1 MIDDVKL
8 YKAVGA
14 TIKQLRQKQ
23 NLNQDEF
30 GKRIG
35 LERTSVTNIEHGR
48 QKVTVET
55 LYRISESF
63 ELESISS
70 LLPSIKDVLQD
81 KHTVTEQKEITSGA
95 SRTVVGTKT
104 FDAIQRRR

>member
-8 YKAVGA
+8 YEAIGA
-14 TIKQLRQKQ
+14 TIKQLRNKQ
-23 NLNQDEF
+23 NLNQLEF
-30 GKRIG
+30 GRKIG

-55 LYRISESF
+55 LYRISEAF
-63 ELESISS
+63 ELDGISS

-81 KHTVTEQKEITSGA
+81 NHTVPEEKEVSSGQ
-95 SRTVVGTKT
+95 TVGTKT